1 MTGAQIKNM
10 RDYLAN
16 PAGGYNWDAL
26 DGYEGDEKN
35 SLSRTPDLQDKVR
48 QAIEQ
53 GHVDDEDFNGV
64 SYPILQF
71 ASTKTCFRTSR

>member
-16 PAGGYNWDAL
+16 PATGGYNWDAL

-35 SLSRTPDLQDKVR
+35 SLSRAPDLQDKVR
-48 QAIEQ
+48 KAIEQ

-64 SYPILQF
+64 GYL
-71 ASTKTCFRTSR
+71 AA